1 MQHPSPAPSTPRL
14 VVIDPHHVVR
24 QDLATFF
31 GDDGYDVV
39 VHPRAAGALALIRRV
54 QPTVVLIELHLEYP
68 QAGLDVVRALR
79 ADPATT
85 ELPLVVWS
93 TDLDV
98 SLHVAALN
106 VPAVTVVSKY
116 VAAATVRAAIATAVA
131 AVAGP
136 AARWVLVIEDD
147 RDTRAFYEYLLTAD
161 GYQVLGA
168 GTGQEALAH
177 LASQPVQAIVLDR
190 RLPDVD
196 GVQLCRLVRHRL
208 DAHVP
213 IIVVTADHE
222 PALAAAARAAGSS
235 ALLLKPFAP
244 TALLDLLPPSAA

>member
-1 MQHPSPAPSTPRL
+1 M
-14 VVIDPHHVVR
+14 VIDPHHVVR

-98 SLHVAALN
+98 ACRVAALHL
-106 VPAVTVVSKY
+106 PDVTVVSKY
-116 VAAATVRAAIATAVA
+116 DDHRPPSGQRWLRRPE
-131 AVAGP
+131 AGRGGP
-136 AARWVLVIEDD
+136 PTLNASTSRVYNDLDD
-147 RDTRAFYEYLLTAD
+147 SAELYPR
-161 GYQVLGA
+161 
-168 GTGQEALAH
+168 
-177 LASQPVQAIVLDR
+177 
-190 RLPDVD
+190 
-196 GVQLCRLVRHRL
+196 
-208 DAHVP
+208 
-213 IIVVTADHE
+213 
-222 PALAAAARAAGSS
+222 SS
-235 ALLLKPFAP
+235 A
-244 TALLDLLPPSAA
+244 